1 MNDRLEIATAAMREL
16 LRRAKKPFTFQEIAH
31 DALGY
36 ADALIAAAGEGWER
50 TDIEL
55 KPAEPPIEPVETIKS
70 DWSLRGY
77 FATMRETSMRFIGDN
92 TVALDKDQ
100 QDAICDLVEKFYGY
114 PKPSVPRVEE
124 IDNAL
129 RDTGWGIMSNHR
141 VVLAEKLHA
150 WLTERG
156 AK

>member
-16 LRRAKKPFTFQEIAH
+16 LKRAKKPFTFQEIAH

-55 KPAEPPIEPVETIKS
+55 KPAEPPIKPVETIKS
-70 DWSLRGY
+70 DWSIRKFFKDLRKLRGENVLILD
-77 FATMRETSMRFIGDN
+77 RE
-92 TVALDKDQ
+92 Q
-100 QDAICDLVEKFYGY
+100 QINICDLVEKFYG
-114 PKPSVPRVEE
+114 KPSVPSVEE
-124 IDNAL
+124 MERWSANKDHTWTWKA
-129 RDTGWGIMSNHR
+129 
-141 VVLAEKLHA
+141 LHA